1 VETSKLVRGQIGL
14 GFECDCFNFQVYYRH
29 DNTSDRDVEEDHSVL
44 LRIEFKTLGSTAI
57 GGGMSDASVGDQARK

>member
-1 VETSKLVRGQIGL
+1 VRGQIGF

-57 GGGMSDASVGDQARK
+57 GAGI